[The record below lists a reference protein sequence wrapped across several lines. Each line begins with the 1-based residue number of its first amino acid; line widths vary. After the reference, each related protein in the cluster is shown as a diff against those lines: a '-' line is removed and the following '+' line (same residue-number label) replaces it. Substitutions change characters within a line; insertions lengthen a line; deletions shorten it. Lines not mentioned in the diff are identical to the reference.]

1 MSYLT
6 TLRSNIIAELKRH
19 KDDLDGF
26 LEDMLTPQEIEALD
40 ERIKIMHA
48 LVAGKTQRQIA
59 EELELS
65 ITTVSRGSRIL
76 QYGRIKEG
84 WRQK

>member
-1 MSYLT
+1 MSYQA

-19 KDDLDGF
+19 ADDLDGF
-26 LEDMLTPQEIEALD
+26 LEDMMTPQEIEALD

-48 LVAGKTQRQIA
+48 LAAGKTQREIA

-65 ITTVSRGSRIL
+65 ITTVSRGSRIM
-76 QYGRIKEG
+76 QYGRIKEW
-84 WRQK
+84 WRK

>member
-1 MSYLT
+1 MSYQA

-19 KDDLDGF
+19 GKDLDGF
-26 LEDMLTPQEIEALD
+26 LEDILSPQEIETID

-48 LVAGKTQRQIA
+48 LAEWKTQREIA

-65 ITTVSRGSRIL
+65 ITTVSRWSRIL
-76 QYGRIKEG
+76 QYGRIKG
-84 WRQK
+84 WWRK

>member
-1 MSYLT
+1 MSYQA
-6 TLRSNIIAELKRH
+6 TLRKNIIAELKRH
-19 KDDLDGF
+19 TDDLDSF
-26 LEDMLTPQEIEALD
+26 LEDMMTPQEIEALD

-48 LVAGKTQRQIA
+48 LTAGKTQREIA

-76 QYGRIKEG
+76 QYGRIKG
-84 WRQK
+84 

>member
-1 MSYLT
+1 MSYQA
-6 TLRSNIIAELKRH
+6 TLRSNIIAAIKRH

-26 LEDMLTPQEIEALD
+26 LEDMMTPQEIEALD

-48 LVAGKTQRQIA
+48 LAAGKTQREIA

-76 QYGRIKEG
+76 QYGRLKES
-84 WRQK
+84 WRQ

>member
-1 MSYLT
+1 MSYQG
-6 TLRSNIIAELKRH
+6 TLRNNIIAELKRR
-19 KDDLDGF
+19 KDNLDGF
-26 LEDMLTPQEIEALD
+26 LEDMMTPHD

-48 LVAGKTQRQIA
+48 LAAGKTQREIA

-76 QYGRIKEG
+76 QYGRIKEW
-84 WRQK
+84 WRK

>member
-1 MSYLT
+1 MSYQA
-6 TLRSNIIAELKRH
+6 TLRNNIIAELKNH

-26 LEDMLTPQEIEALD
+26 LEDILSPQEIETID

-48 LVAGKTQRQIA
+48 LVAGKTQREIA
-59 EELELS
+59 EELGLS

-76 QYGRIKEG
+76 QYGRIKG
-84 WRQK
+84 WWRK

>member
-1 MSYLT
+1 MSYQA
-6 TLRSNIIAELKRH
+6 TLRKNIIQEISRH

-26 LEDMLTPQEIEALD
+26 LEDILSPQEIEAID
-40 ERIKIMHA
+40 ERIKIMRA
-48 LVAGKTQRQIA
+48 LTAGKTQREIA

-76 QYGRIKEG
+76 QYGRLKER
-84 WRQK
+84 WRK

>member
-6 TLRSNIIAELKRH
+6 TLRGNIIAELKRH
-19 KDDLDGF
+19 KDNLDGF

-48 LVAGKTQRQIA
+48 LVAGKTQREIA

-76 QYGRIKEG
+76 QYGRIQEG
-84 WRQK
+84 WRK

>member
-1 MSYLT
+1 MSYQA
-6 TLRSNIIAELKRH
+6 TLRNNIIAELKRH

-26 LEDMLTPQEIEALD
+26 LEDVMTPQEIEALD

-48 LVAGKTQRQIA
+48 LAAGKTQREIA

-76 QYGRIKEG
+76 QYGRLKES
-84 WRQK
+84 WRQ

>member
-1 MSYLT
+1 MSYQA
-6 TLRSNIIAELKRH
+6 TLRRNIIAELAHH

-26 LEDMLTPQEIEALD
+26 LEDILSPQEIETID
-40 ERIKIMHA
+40 ERIKVLHA
-48 LVAGKTQRQIA
+48 LVAGKTQREIA

-76 QYGRIKEG
+76 QYGRIQG
-84 WRQK
+84 

>member
-1 MSYLT
+1 MSYQA
-6 TLRSNIIAELKRH
+6 TLRNNIIAELKRH

-26 LEDMLTPQEIEALD
+26 LEDMMTPQEIEALD

-48 LVAGKTQRQIA
+48 LAAGKTQREIA

-76 QYGRIKEG
+76 QYGRLKES
-84 WRQK
+84 WRQ

>member
-1 MSYLT
+1 MSYQA

-26 LEDMLTPQEIEALD
+26 LEDMMTPQEIEALD

-48 LVAGKTQRQIA
+48 LIDGKTQREIA
-59 EELELS
+59 EDLGLS

-76 QYGRIKEG
+76 QYGRIKG
-84 WRQK
+84 

>member
-1 MSYLT
+1 MSYQAI
-6 TLRSNIIAELKRH
+6 LRKNIIQEISRH

-26 LEDMLTPQEIEALD
+26 LEDILSPQEIEAID
-40 ERIKIMHA
+40 ERLKIMHA
-48 LVAGKTQRQIA
+48 LVAGKTQREIA

-76 QYGRIKEG
+76 QYGRLKER
-84 WRQK
+84 WRK

>member
-1 MSYLT
+1 MSYQA
-6 TLRSNIIAELKRH
+6 TLRKNIIAAIKHRS
-19 KDDLDGF
+19 DDLDGF
-26 LEDMLTPQEIEALD
+26 LEDILSPQEIETID
-40 ERIKIMHA
+40 ERLKIMHA
-48 LVAGKTQRQIA
+48 LVAGKTQREIA

-84 WRQK
+84 WRK

>member
-1 MSYLT
+1 MSYQT
-6 TLRSNIIAELKRH
+6 TLRNNIIAELKNH

-26 LEDMLTPQEIEALD
+26 LEDILSPQEIETID

-48 LVAGKTQRQIA
+48 LVAGKTQREIA

-76 QYGRIKEG
+76 QYGRIKG
-84 WRQK
+84 WWRK

>member
-1 MSYLT
+1 MPYQA
-6 TLRSNIIAELKRH
+6 TLRKNIIAEINRH
-19 KDDLDGF
+19 SHDLDGF
-26 LEDMLTPQEIEALD
+26 LEDMMTPQEIEALD

-48 LVAGKTQRQIA
+48 LVQWKTQREIA

-65 ITTVSRGSRIL
+65 ITTVSRWSRIL

-84 WRQK
+84 WHK

>member
-1 MSYLT
+1 MSYQA
-6 TLRSNIIAELKRH
+6 TLRSNIIAALEHH
-19 KDDLDGF
+19 KDNLDGF
-26 LEDMLTPQEIEALD
+26 LEDMLSPQEIETID

-48 LVAGKTQRQIA
+48 LVAGKTQREIA

-76 QYGRIKEG
+76 QYGRIKG
-84 WRQK
+84 WWHK

>member
-1 MSYLT
+1 MSYQA
-6 TLRSNIIAELKRH
+6 TLRRNIITELNH
-19 KDDLDGF
+19 YKDNLDGF
-26 LEDMLTPQEIEALD
+26 LEDILTPQEIEALD

-48 LVAGKTQRQIA
+48 LVAGKTQREIA

-76 QYGRIKEG
+76 QYGRIKGG
-84 WRQK
+84 WRK

>member
-1 MSYLT
+1 MSYQG
-6 TLRSNIIAELKRH
+6 TLRNNIIAELRRH
-19 KDDLDGF
+19 KDNLDGF
-26 LEDMLTPQEIEALD
+26 LEDMMTPQEIEALD

-48 LVAGKTQRQIA
+48 LAAGKTQREIA

-76 QYGRIKEG
+76 QYGRIKE
-84 WRQK
+84 

>member
-1 MSYLT
+1 MSYQT
-6 TLRSNIIAELKRH
+6 TLRKNIITELKRH
-19 KDDLDGF
+19 ADDLDGF
-26 LEDMLTPQEIEALD
+26 LEDMLSPQEIEALD

-48 LVAGKTQRQIA
+48 LSAGKTQREIA

-76 QYGRIKEG
+76 QYGRIKG
-84 WRQK
+84 